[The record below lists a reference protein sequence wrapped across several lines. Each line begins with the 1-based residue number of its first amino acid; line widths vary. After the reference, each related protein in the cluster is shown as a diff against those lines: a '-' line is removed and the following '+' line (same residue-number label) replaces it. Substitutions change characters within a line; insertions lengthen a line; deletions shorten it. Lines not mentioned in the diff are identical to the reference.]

1 MSAQDLR
8 FDGEVAVVTGAGR
21 GMGRTHALDLARRG
35 ARVVV
40 NDIEGAQAIVD
51 EIVASGGQAVA
62 DTNSVATAAGASAV
76 IEAGLAE
83 WGRIDILVT
92 NHTIYKF
99 VLFDEMTD
107 EDFDEVLDVK
117 LRGNFFI
124 FRAAYR
130 AMKAGG
136 GGRIVG
142 VTSLAGLLGMEQQ
155 ANYAAASAG
164 VVGLVRTVALEG
176 APYGIKANM
185 LNPGALNS
193 TAEDWVDTISPN
205 IPGDVIRANFV
216 PDRVSPMVTVLA
228 HRSCPVTGQILSAWG
243 GGFGRATITFSKG
256 WIAKEPPVAEDV
268 VEHWAE
274 ITDQTDAEDP
284 PLDCLAFAARNMER
298 LYGP

>member
-1 MSAQDLR
+1 VKSENLR
-8 FDGEVAVVTGAGR
+8 FDGEVAVVTGGGR
-21 GMGRTHALDLARRG
+21 GMGRTHALDLAARG

-40 NDIEGAQAIVD
+40 NDIEGAQAIVN
-51 EIVASGGQAVA
+51 EILVAGGEAIA
-62 DTNSVATAAGASAV
+62 DTNSVATAGGASAV
-76 IEAGLAE
+76 VEAGLAK
-83 WGRIDILVT
+83 WGRIDALVT

-99 VLFDEMTD
+99 VPFDEMTV
-107 EDFDEVLDVK
+107 EDFDDVLDVK

-124 FRAAYR
+124 MRAAYL
-130 AMKAGG
+130 AMKEGG

-155 ANYAAASAG
+155 ANYGAASAG
-164 VVGLVRTVALEG
+164 VVGLVRSVALEG
-176 APYGIKANM
+176 AQYGIKANM

-193 TAEDWVDTISPN
+193 TADEWVDTISPN
-205 IPGDVIRANFV
+205 IPGDVIRTNFV
-216 PDRVSPMVTVLA
+216 PDRVSPMVSVLA

-256 WIAKEPPVAEDV
+256 WISKEPPAAEDV
-268 VEHWAE
+268 VDHWDQ

-298 LYGP
+298 LYGG